1 MNHTHPHHLPC
12 RPLKHKSKQKNPRP
26 CTKNPTKATC
36 ARNARN
42 VLNSSLFGKMVV
54 TYAWN
59 AVTRNVGEGVLMNIL
74 FKGDNSHVLE
84 CVGPDYR
91 EKVVCVYAD
100 PPYNTGDTHHL

>member
-1 MNHTHPHHLPC
+1 M
-12 RPLKHKSKQKNPRP
+12 
-26 CTKNPTKATC
+26 
-36 ARNARN
+36 
-42 VLNSSLFGKMVV
+42 

-74 FKGDNSHVLE
+74 FKGDISRVLE
-84 CVGPDYR
+84 RIGPDYR